1 MNNEQDKYNDYDTDE
16 NFSNGISKSRRRRAA
31 KRNGITSAK
40 HSSSKPNKWIKEN
53 TSPKTAAELNTAD
66 NAGSEIAEA
75 ANTVMEDN
83 PQAVANDA
91 SGSNKKKNKGKKS
104 PLKTFLTVLI
114 SIIGVYVIVMGIFA
128 ISTYLNADP
137 DDDWSIKSEKPIDK
151 ITEVFS
157 PKLPDRTQF
166 VIMCTDEDGTRT
178 DTIMVGCYN
187 SVTQGISLLSVPRDT
202 IVSVSAANY
211 QTMREEFPEPG
222 QRTMKINA
230 VHHYSGNDLGPEMLV
245 DELNSLLGTDI
256 QYYVRINFD
265 AFHYLIDSIGGIE
278 FDVPQDMD
286 YDDPTQDLAIHLKA
300 GLQTLDGDKAE
311 QLVRFRK
318 DNYGGGYA
326 NGDLGRIEMQ
336 QNFMK
341 VLITKLA
348 SVDTI
353 KSNPKA
359 YITAFIKYVKTNAGV
374 SDAVKYASA
383 LNKIDTNKID
393 TYTLPGYIDYVA
405 GISGYSPDKEQVDEL
420 IYNICEKPID
430 EIVAEQQGE
439 LTSEGEVTTAA
450 DSKSAEIKVLNGGY
464 TGGKAGEVKGR
475 LTADGYNVLEIGD
488 YNDEKQASTR
498 IFVNEKGLGEDLKD
512 YFNDAKVIEDS
523 ALTGSYDIVIVI
535 GTNE

>member
-16 NFSNGISKSRRRRAA
+16 TFSSGISHSRRRRAA
-31 KRNGITSAK
+31 RRKGESVTVKKGSAK
-40 HSSSKPNKWIKEN
+40 PSFKLTKEARPLPALTEDGVTALN
-53 TSPKTAAELNTAD
+53 ESVSTENSTDAPKK
-66 NAGSEIAEA
+66 
-75 ANTVMEDN
+75 V
-83 PQAVANDA
+83 
-91 SGSNKKKNKGKKS
+91 KKKKT
-104 PLKTFLTVLI
+104 PLQVFLAILI
-114 SIIGVYVIVMGIFA
+114 SIVGIYIIAIGSFA
-128 ISTYLNADP
+128 IYTYLNYDP
-137 DDDWSIKSEKPIDK
+137 ADWSKQTEKPIDK

-211 QTMREEFPEPG
+211 ETMREEFPEPG
-222 QRTMKINA
+222 KRTMKINA
-230 VHHYSGNDLGPEMLV
+230 IHHYAGDELGPDMLV

-256 QYYVRINFD
+256 QYYVRLNFD

-286 YDDPTQDLAIHLKA
+286 YDDPGQDLAIHLKA
-300 GLQTLDGDKAE
+300 GKQMLDGDKAE

-348 SVDTI
+348 NVDTI

-359 YITAFIKYVKTNAGV
+359 YITTFIKYVKTNAGI

-383 LNKIDTNKID
+383 LNKIDTSKVE
-393 TYTLPGYIDYVA
+393 TYTLPGYIDYIA
-405 GISGYSPDKEQVDEL
+405 GISGYSPDKDEL
-420 IYNICEKPID
+420 KTLVYDIFEKPID
-430 EIVAEQQGE
+430 EIIAEQQGE
-439 LTSEGEVTTAA
+439 TTTAEQGGISN
-450 DSKSAEIKVLNGGY
+450 SKENSIQVLNGGY
-464 TGGKAGEVKGR
+464 TNGKAGEIEAK
-475 LTADGYNVLEIGD
+475 LSADGYNVADIGT
-488 YNDEKQASTR
+488 YNDEKQPHTR
-498 IFVNEKGLGEDLKD
+498 IYANKDGLGADLKD
-512 YFNDAKVIEDS
+512 YFVNAELITDS
-523 ALTGSYDIVIVI
+523 TVTGAYDIVIVI
-535 GTNE
+535 GTDE